1 MKKRGLSAIVTT
13 LMFILLAFVAV
24 GLIWGVVSNLVN
36 KGVDQIDLSSKCL
49 ELDLKVT
56 QMNCVFGVNG
66 DDCDIT
72 IKRNAGGDAIAGFKL
87 VLTNASGE
95 SNFVYNEVGNMNPLD
110 LKTVTVSETGLS
122 NVNLAEIVPYLEDE
136 FGNAQDCT
144 V

>member
-1 MKKRGLSAIVTT
+1 M
-13 LMFILLAFVAV
+13 
-24 GLIWGVVSNLVN
+24 GLIWGVVNNIVQR
-36 KGVDQIDLSSKCL
+36 GTEQVDLSSRCL
-49 ELDLKVT
+49 ALSLEVT
-56 QMNCVFGVNG
+56 QTNCVLGSDG

-72 IKRNAGGDAIAGFKL
+72 IKRNAGGDSIAGFKL

-95 SNFVYNEVGNMNPLD
+95 SNFVQDVSGNMNPLD
-110 LKTVTVSETGLS
+110 LKTVTITEIGLS

>member
-24 GLIWGVVSNLVN
+24 GLIWGVVSNIVQR
-36 KGVDQIDLSSKCL
+36 GTEQVDLSSRCL
-49 ELDLKVT
+49 EFSFEVT
-56 QMNCVFGVNG
+56 QTNCVLGVDG
-66 DDCDIT
+66 DDCVVT
-72 IKRNAGGDAIAGFKL
+72 IKRNAGGDAVGGINII
-87 VLTNASGE
+87 LTNASGE
-95 SNFVYNEVGNMNPLD
+95 SNFVHDEPGDMNTLD
-110 LKTVTVSETGLS
+110 LKTITITETGIS